1 MDSTP
6 TFENLKFNPF
16 NRDNNLLITN
26 LTDPDVNL
34 FNENNFQN
42 MDTPYLDINEV
53 KNKLSFFKDS
63 N

>member
-6 TFENLKFNPF
+6 TFKNLKFNPF
-16 NRDNNLLITN
+16 NIDLLINN